1 MIHEDILMLI
11 TLRNGMMPSR
21 EMACR
26 RRGAPV
32 RLWSP
37 APQVEKKEPNTMT
50 HGDGQARVPITRL
63 PLTPSPNLWREVK
76 TKYTSHFSRPFYV

>member
-1 MIHEDILMLI
+1 MTL
-11 TLRNGMMPSR
+11 TLRNGIIPSR

-37 APQVEKKEPNTMT
+37 APHVEKKEPNTIT
-50 HGDGQARVPITRL
+50 QGDGQARVPITRF
-63 PLTPSPNLWREVK
+63 PLTPSPNLWGDL
-76 TKYTSHFSRPFYV
+76 SQ